1 MKLKNQTEDDRFRVW
16 KSTAV
21 MCRVF
26 LCSDCIIGA
35 VRRKGGEPMDVRR
48 STDYTSMLTS
58 LDTLLA
64 ANLSLLKLYYE
75 IGRLI
80 SSRAEKGAAAA
91 AAAN

>member
-1 MKLKNQTEDDRFRVW
+1 
-16 KSTAV
+16 
-21 MCRVF
+21 
-26 LCSDCIIGA
+26 
-35 VRRKGGEPMDVRR
+35 MDVRR

-64 ANLSLLKLYYE
+64 ANLSLIKLYYE